1 MPNLPRPPS
10 DLEQRPGLFRR
21 RSTENN
27 TTDGSWHSADCTRD
41 SEEWPTAEI
50 ARPSSSAIQTAACA
64 ASSSTVL
71 PQNSA
76 TGRASTAGAASPR
89 GVANPTVEAAARLL
103 SEMQDGGDPSQAG
116 RAVKERAK
124 GGKGFFGGKAKE
136 AATSKRG
143 GQRSGTEEGE
153 ALLGQPDNG
162 QEDAG
167 RRGRKG
173 LWRRAEKKKT
183 ETAWEILHRLQKE
196 EAKIRADASIHEVQ
210 AMVHT
215 FTEAAEQLEVMG
227 EPDKAR
233 DVMTVFLPSFFERS
247 DVQATLQTVGGS
259 TTSGVLPPI
268 DAPPHPPSEPYVA
281 YVEPPRLGVN
291 PPRLPPAALGGPSAL
306 PLPPPRGAGAF
317 PGGIGDTRSGGLPG
331 LPGWPAGG
339 ALAGWPWQNEPP
351 SCGASSNFDVHI
363 SCTDQSKSTWS
374 GGMKPIIRAGDA
386 ATIALHA
393 AIRSASQRPSVRNTT
408 DLTERL
414 VDRGGGMDEEAVGGC
429 CSWLC
434 MPRASTDVGKQQQIY
449 NRPRDNSCAH
459 VLATGWSA
467 TNSRAASRRHTSN
480 E

>member
-1 MPNLPRPPS
+1 MPPRRGVAAIEPAKPRKPADGPAALPPPQPPHLPGINDMPNLPRPPS

-50 ARPSSSAIQTAACA
+50 ARPSSSAIQTAAGA

-196 EAKIRADASIHEVQ
+196 EAKVSARQIALMSLPVCHVRTPLRA
-210 AMVHT
+210 
-215 FTEAAEQLEVMG
+215 
-227 EPDKAR
+227 R
-233 DVMTVFLPSFFERS
+233 
-247 DVQATLQTVGGS
+247 
-259 TTSGVLPPI
+259 
-268 DAPPHPPSEPYVA
+268 AP
-281 YVEPPRLGVN
+281 VEL
-291 PPRLPPAALGGPSAL
+291 
-306 PLPPPRGAGAF
+306 
-317 PGGIGDTRSGGLPG
+317 TRSCAPV
-331 LPGWPAGG
+331 PD
-339 ALAGWPWQNEPP
+339 P
-351 SCGASSNFDVHI
+351 SGRID
-363 SCTDQSKSTWS
+363 
-374 GGMKPIIRAGDA
+374 P
-386 ATIALHA
+386 
-393 AIRSASQRPSVRNTT
+393 
-408 DLTERL
+408 
-414 VDRGGGMDEEAVGGC
+414 
-429 CSWLC
+429 
-434 MPRASTDVGKQQQIY
+434 
-449 NRPRDNSCAH
+449 
-459 VLATGWSA
+459 
-467 TNSRAASRRHTSN
+467 
-480 E
+480 